1 MHSMSSVKK
10 SCICAICIAMCYVLP
25 VVFHAVGVGDELS
38 PMHIPV
44 LLCGLL
50 LGPGYGAFCG
60 IAGPIISST
69 TGMPS
74 PMQLFHMVPELTVY
88 GLVSG
93 LIMKRIHTRRLSL
106 DIYIA
111 MIPAMILGRIV
122 GGIARMVLIQIM
134 GTGEVFNIAV
144 WAMGYFVGTLPG
156 IIAQLILLPILIMML
171 EKAKAIPQRYHTAKK
186 V

>member
-1 MHSMSSVKK
+1 MNQMSSVKK

-25 VVFHAVGVGDELS
+25 VAFHALGVGDELS

-50 LGPGYGAFCG
+50 VGPGYGAFCG

-74 PMQLFHMVPELTVY
+74 VPQCFYMVPELAVY
-88 GLVSG
+88 GLVAG
-93 LIMKRIHTRRLSL
+93 LLMKYVHTKKLSL
-106 DIYIA
+106 DLYIS
-111 MIPAMILGRIV
+111 MVPAMILGRIV
-122 GGIARMVLIQIM
+122 GGIAQMLVIRIL
-134 GTGEVFNIAV
+134 GTEETFNIAV

-156 IIAQLILLPILIMML
+156 IISQLILLPILVTML
-171 EKAKAIPQRYHTAKK
+171 ERARVIPGRYMAAKQ